1 MVIRTS
7 PINPPP
13 STAPNEEMP
22 APRILLIE
30 DEPDIA
36 SFLRRGLIY
45 KGYSVDVAGRGEE
58 GLAIARDRPPDLVI
72 LDLMLPDIDGVEVCQ
87 RLRQGGEAPVIM
99 LTARDTVADKV
110 AGLDAGADDYLTKP
124 FAFDELLARVR
135 AAFRRRQPAGEELIR
150 VGDVTIRPAGREVT
164 RNGRT
169 IELTTR
175 EYDLLEFL
183 ARHQGQV
190 MTKEQIFTRVWGY
203 DLLDESE
210 AIKVYIRY
218 LRRKLNAEGEED
230 LIHSYR
236 GVGYMMRA

>member
-1 MVIRTS
+1 MVATS
-7 PINPPP
+7 EAHMHG
-13 STAPNEEMP
+13 TGMQH
-22 APRILLIE
+22 ILLIE
-30 DEPDIA
+30 DEPRIA

-45 KGYSVDVAGRGEE
+45 KGYRVDVASCGEE
-58 GLAIARDRPPDLVI
+58 GLTLARDQPPDLVI
-72 LDLMLPDIDGVEVCQ
+72 LDLMLPDIDGVEVCR
-87 RLRQGGEAPVIM
+87 RLHEAGEVPVIM
-99 LTARDTVADKV
+99 LTARDSVADKV

-135 AAFRRRQPAGEELIR
+135 AAFRRRRPAAEEVIR
-150 VGDVTIRPAGREVT
+150 VADLTIRPAAREVT

-183 ARHQGQV
+183 ARNAGHV

-218 LRRKLNAEGEED
+218 LRRKLNAPGERD
-230 LIHSYR
+230 LFHSFR
-236 GVGYMMRA
+236 GVGYMLK